1 MAFPKIQEVRNL
13 SDDELVAA
21 ILDTKRQLFQL
32 RFQQGTR
39 KLAGSHQ
46 FKHLRHRLGQL
57 MTVERERQLTIALEE
72 TLPSTGGGEQVAME
86 GD

>member
-39 KLAGSHQ
+39 KLEGSHQ

-57 MTVERERQLTIALEE
+57 MTVERERQTIALED
-72 TLPSTGGGEQVAME
+72 TLPSTSGGEQVEME